1 MRRLI
6 SDVCLF
12 VLLPLWVLTI
22 GIAQAQFN
30 SFPPGVFLGHGA
42 RDGASGGGGRTCTDD
57 TASGNFIAR
66 ISASNALQDAYCNLI
81 KGGETDGWI
90 TGNLSG
96 AAGCGT
102 TGTEPDLLYIFAT
115 NTTTTANLNLCGTS
129 FGLTQHGT
137 VTFAANTGYTGD
149 GSTGYFDTG
158 FNNSTQFGSSL
169 NSGVTGAY
177 VLTSRTAQAWADVS
191 AFQTSMGGSELF
203 PSYTGSLLFLVI
215 NDQLYQS
222 LTNVNAQGSIL
233 NTRTSSTNINSYK
246 NNSSFGS
253 VTSST
258 AGAAIANANV
268 YILARDTTG
277 SGASLFSQDQ
287 LSMVVFSHNAFTS
300 TIATAFQTRVN
311 TFMTTQ
317 GVNVY

>member
-1 MRRLI
+1 MRHDLVARG
-6 SDVCLF
+6 
-12 VLLPLWVLTI
+12 VLAAFLTFFLC
-22 GIAQAQFN
+22 IAAPAYWQSRPQVAI
-30 SFPPGVFLGHGA
+30 
-42 RDGASGGGGRTCTDD
+42 SGGGGRTCTDD
-57 TASGNFIAR
+57 AASSNFLARVSGAGNG
-66 ISASNALQDAYCNLI
+66 LQDAYCNFI

-115 NTTTTANLNLCGTS
+115 NTTTTANLNICGTN
-129 FGLTQHGT
+129 FGLTQNGT

-158 FNNSTQFGSSL
+158 FNNNTRFPSSL

-177 VLTSRTAQAWADVS
+177 VRNSRTSQAWADVS
-191 AFQTSMGGSELF
+191 AFQTAMGGSELF

-215 NDQLYQS
+215 NDQLYMS
-222 LTNVNAQGSIL
+222 VTNANAQGSLL
-233 NTRTSSTNINSYK
+233 NTRTSSTNINAYK

-268 YILARDTTG
+268 YILARDTAG

-287 LSMVVFSHNAFTS
+287 LAMVVFSHNAFTS